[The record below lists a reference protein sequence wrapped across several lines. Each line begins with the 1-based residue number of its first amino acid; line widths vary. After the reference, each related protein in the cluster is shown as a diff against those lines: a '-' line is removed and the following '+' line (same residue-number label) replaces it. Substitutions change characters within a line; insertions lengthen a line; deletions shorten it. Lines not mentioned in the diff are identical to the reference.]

1 MAALVIVFEFI
12 TPEQWR
18 VSGETFNHDG
28 REIFFR
34 LDGDGPPL
42 VLLHGFPTSSWDWH
56 KIWPALTSRFRVL
69 AADFL
74 GFGFSDK
81 PRDCSYSLLAQTDL
95 IVAVTEHIGFRR
107 FDLLAH
113 DYGVSVAQELLAR
126 DFERRNADLPALL
139 KSVCFLNG
147 GLFPESH
154 RARPIQRLLL
164 SPLGPLLARAF
175 SRDAF
180 KRSFSPVFGPDT
192 APTEEEFDAYWSLI
206 ERRGG
211 NHISHKLLR
220 YMPERKRQRA
230 RWTRALQRA
239 HCPLRLINGSA
250 DPVSGKHLASRYREL
265 IPGPDVVALADTGH
279 YPQMEAPQ
287 AVVKAF
293 FEFLDVPGDPTP

>member
-1 MAALVIVFEFI
+1 
-12 TPEQWR
+12 
-18 VSGETFNHDG
+18 
-28 REIFFR
+28 
-34 LDGDGPPL
+34 
-42 VLLHGFPTSSWDWH
+42 
-56 KIWPALTSRFRVL
+56 
-69 AADFL
+69 
-74 GFGFSDK
+74 
-81 PRDCSYSLLAQTDL
+81 DCSYSLLAQTDL
-95 IVAVTEHIGFRR
+95 IVALTEHIGFRR

-126 DFERRNADLPALL
+126 DFDRRNADLPALL

-154 RARPIQRLLL
+154 RPRPIQRLLL
-164 SPLGPLLARAF
+164 SPLGPLLARLF

-192 APTEEEFDAYWSLI
+192 APSEEELNAYWSLI
-206 ERRGG
+206 ENRGG
-211 NHISHKLLR
+211 NYISHKLLR

-230 RWTRALQRA
+230 RWTGALQRA

-265 IPGPDVVALADTGH
+265 IPDPDVVALEDTGH

-287 AVVKAF
+287 AVVKAL
-293 FEFLDVPGDPTP
+293 FEFLDVPADPTP